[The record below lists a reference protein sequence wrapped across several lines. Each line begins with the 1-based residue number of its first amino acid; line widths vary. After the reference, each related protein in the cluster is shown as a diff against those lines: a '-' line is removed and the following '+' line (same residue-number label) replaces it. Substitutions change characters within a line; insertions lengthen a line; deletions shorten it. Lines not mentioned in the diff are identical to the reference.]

1 MNSFWLN
8 CIKYKWLMKELVVK
22 DLKIKYR
29 RSVLGYLWS
38 LLNPLMMMTVLTIV
52 FSSFFRFDIPNY
64 PVYLLTGQLL
74 FNFFAESTN
83 MAMTSVIANA
93 GLIKKVYLPK
103 YIFPISRIISSFV
116 TMIFSLLALFIVIAA
131 TGMHLGVYAFFA
143 FLPLIYV
150 LIFSLGVGLFLSVA
164 ALYFRDVIYLYGVI
178 LTILS
183 YATPI
188 FYPESVIPE
197 SVKHYLI
204 LNPMYDYIFYFRS
217 TLIDNALPSPIIH
230 FACILFSLASLFIG
244 FLVFKK

>member
-1 MNSFWLN
+1 MEFIESPDDDDRFDYSFFFL
-8 CIKYKWLMKELVVK
+8 
-22 DLKIKYR
+22 
-29 RSVLGYLWS
+29 
-38 LLNPLMMMTVLTIV
+38 
-52 FSSFFRFDIPNY
+52 FRFDIPNY

-150 LIFSLGVGLFLSVA
+150 LIFSLGVGLF
-164 ALYFRDVIYLYGVI
+164 FYL
-178 LTILS
+178 
-183 YATPI
+183 
-188 FYPESVIPE
+188 
-197 SVKHYLI
+197 
-204 LNPMYDYIFYFRS
+204 
-217 TLIDNALPSPIIH
+217 
-230 FACILFSLASLFIG
+230 
-244 FLVFKK
+244 